1 MTSIKSSIHRAYR
14 ASPASPLPPTLSAQ
28 TVAYIDERNG
38 FLNLLQRQFLRNRR
52 RFWAHLTDGY
62 GNVLF
67 TIHRPFYLINRCA
80 LRRGWA

>member
-1 MTSIKSSIHRAYR
+1 MVTKYR
-14 ASPASPLPPTLSAQ
+14 FSLPHPRSGQ
-28 TVAYIDERNG
+28 TIAYIDELNG

-67 TIHRPFYLINRCA
+67 TIHRPFYLISRYA
-80 LRRGWA
+80 LQLVVPSSITV